1 MQAVSD
7 QFKAAVN
14 AATRHIDVMLTVLN
28 RSGTE
33 RVYTSND
40 ALLSLKI
47 VDGKT
52 TGGFGLG
59 GTICPSLTTEL
70 HKSAVVAVN
79 DKITVQI
86 VVKDGGNLTLASE
99 FSVDDI
105 KRRPDGT
112 MQITA
117 LGLMIKLSKNHVSS
131 ITYPATQYQL
141 LSEIAAR
148 AGTQL
153 HPTLESRLIN
163 NPTIES
169 APLKG
174 KAEDGT
180 TLYYTRRELL
190 GYAAAINGG
199 SAIIDQYGYLDIVRF
214 TDTGEVIGA
223 DRAFREDITDSYEI
237 TDIAWNTTG
246 LSYALDDDFDNGM
259 VEFYNPLNYADS
271 ERDTIISN
279 LDSELVGFGYEGA
292 TIQKQGCGYFQVG
305 DVVTYKDI
313 GGTNHTL
320 LIMGIVY
327 SFSDGYFTETLYS
340 LASSEN
346 RRQYAGNE
354 VVSNQIG
361 GGQAQPIAPSAAMTE
376 YEYISDSSVKYNGV
390 TYSVEKND
398 NGLISKISDDY
409 GNEFKPTISGEISD
423 VALHNAVFWAVAMH
437 SGISRNYYDDT
448 LTPMV
453 QYRYNVGRY
462 TASGADIELLNQAD
476 GAALPLVFEGATLN
490 SDNVY
495 IVGNTSS
502 CGYID
507 YTAPA
512 GELNECTTY
521 LVAKGATTNALRFA
535 QAPSTYSSYGAGE
548 GFISEFGQWCAGAQA
563 NATSLR
569 SGVSITSV
577 SVLALRHVG
586 DTLHFYVNGK
596 YIGTCPT
603 PAIPVTAGK
612 FWMGITAGM
621 YYDGGG
627 YHYYDFAFAESA
639 HSEADIIKNSKY
651 LMWQYG
657 VK

>member
-1 MQAVSD
+1 MQAVTD

-14 AATRHIDVMLTVLN
+14 AATRHLDVMLTVLN

-59 GTICPSLTTEL
+59 GTICPSLTAEL

-86 VVKDGGNLTLASE
+86 VVKNGSNLTLASE

-112 MQITA
+112 MQVTA
-117 LGLMIKLSKNHVSS
+117 LGLMIKLGKNHVSS
-131 ITYPATQYQL
+131 ITYPASQYQL

-148 AGTQL
+148 AGRQL

-214 TDTGEVIGA
+214 ADTGEVISA

-259 VEFYNPLNYADS
+259 VEFYNPLDYADS

-292 TIQKQGCGYFQVG
+292 IIQKQGCGYYQVG
-305 DVVTYKDI
+305 DAVTYKDI

-361 GGQAQPIAPSAAMTE
+361 GGQANPNNIVADKLQTGGENSGSLALTTDRYYMYMTNSRGTVGKMAFDETGFLVTGSDDEYGTMYSFDFTDSAIRGTCVSRTVKSGVEYHPDINVRIDKTFCNLEMSGFRSDFTGFEFSFRDIQSSLNNALELVLNWDEFRVKAPDLLMSAKPSEFRVAGAAYTLVV
-376 YEYISDSSVKYNGV
+376 DSSG
-390 TYSVEKND
+390 
-398 NGLISKISDDY
+398 
-409 GNEFKPTISGEISD
+409 
-423 VALHNAVFWAVAMH
+423 M
-437 SGISRNYYDDT
+437 
-448 LTPMV
+448 
-453 QYRYNVGRY
+453 
-462 TASGADIELLNQAD
+462 
-476 GAALPLVFEGATLN
+476 
-490 SDNVY
+490 Y
-495 IVGNTSS
+495 I
-502 CGYID
+502 
-507 YTAPA
+507 
-512 GELNECTTY
+512 
-521 LVAKGATTNALRFA
+521 
-535 QAPSTYSSYGAGE
+535 
-548 GFISEFGQWCAGAQA
+548 
-563 NATSLR
+563 
-569 SGVSITSV
+569 
-577 SVLALRHVG
+577 
-586 DTLHFYVNGK
+586 NGK
-596 YIGTCPT
+596 KVLT
-603 PAIPVTAGK
+603 
-612 FWMGITAGM
+612 
-621 YYDGGG
+621 
-627 YHYYDFAFAESA
+627 E
-639 HSEADIIKNSKY
+639 E
-651 LMWQYG
+651 
-657 VK
+657 